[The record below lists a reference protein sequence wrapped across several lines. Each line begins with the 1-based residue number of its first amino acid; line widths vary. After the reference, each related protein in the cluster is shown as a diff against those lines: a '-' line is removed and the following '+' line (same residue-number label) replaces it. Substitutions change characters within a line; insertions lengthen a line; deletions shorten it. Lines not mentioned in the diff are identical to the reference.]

1 MSEALT
7 DGAGREITV
16 EQFQTW
22 VVAQAVRNALEGFHG
37 GGAFDPDDP
46 DSGEGFISDAQ
57 MRALNIVIRRT
68 VHEAQ
73 GKLRDLGGDE
83 GAEDAGGYCWFQLSG
98 VAGYMEPPGS
108 PELEEAYRKVTR
120 EPSD

>member
-22 VVAQAVRNALEGFHG
+22 VVAQAVRNALEAFHG
-37 GGAFDPDDP
+37 GGAFDPDNP
-46 DSGEGFISDAQ
+46 DSDEGFISDTQ

-68 VHEAQ
+68 VHEAL
-73 GKLRDLGGDE
+73 GKLSDLGGDKR
-83 GAEDAGGYCWFQLSG
+83 AEDAGGYCWFQLSS
-98 VAGYMEPPGS
+98 VTGYMEPPGS
-108 PELEEAYRKVTR
+108 PELEEAYREVTR
-120 EPSD
+120 EPSE